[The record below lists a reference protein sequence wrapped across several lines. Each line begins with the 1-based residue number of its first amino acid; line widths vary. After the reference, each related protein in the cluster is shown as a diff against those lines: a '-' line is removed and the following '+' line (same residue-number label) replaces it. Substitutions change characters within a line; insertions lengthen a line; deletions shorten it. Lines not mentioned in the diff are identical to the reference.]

1 MFQSQ
6 NGTVGNEIRKLKTL
20 EKNIAVNDTEKLV
33 IYNKKWEKT
42 HNNKDMN
49 MILEIQRMKI
59 FLT

>member
-1 MFQSQ
+1 M
-6 NGTVGNEIRKLKTL
+6 GNEIRKLKTL
-20 EKNIAVNDTEKLV
+20 EKNIAANDTEKLV